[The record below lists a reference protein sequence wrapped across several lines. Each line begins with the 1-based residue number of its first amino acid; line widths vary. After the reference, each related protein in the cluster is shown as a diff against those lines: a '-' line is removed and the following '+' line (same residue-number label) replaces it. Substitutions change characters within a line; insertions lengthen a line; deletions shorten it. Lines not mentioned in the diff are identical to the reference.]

1 MELSLLLCGLVIIF
15 CIIANKISYK
25 LGMPSLILFMII
37 GMLFGSD
44 GIIKIY
50 YDNYA
55 ITEKIC
61 SIALIFIMFY
71 SGFGTKWN
79 AAKPIAKEAIT
90 LSTVGVA
97 LTALLVFLFCYYVLG
112 FNWIESFLLGSV
124 LSPTDAA
131 SVFSILRSKN
141 LNLKDGTASVLELES
156 GSNDP
161 TAYMFVLIGL
171 SMISKGESISI
182 IEAVIKQISFGLI
195 IGAGIAGISIY
206 LLNKGSQMKEGI
218 DCMLIIAAVILSFS
232 VAELLGG
239 NGYLS
244 VYITG
249 ILLGNNKIKNKI
261 NLVHFFDGVTGLAQI
276 VIFFLLGLLSEPHKI
291 LYITPWAVLIAI
303 FLTLIARPL
312 MTFFILKLFKCSNK
326 KCMLVSWAGLRGA
339 SSIVFSIMII
349 AKNVTLEYDIYHIVL
364 LVSFISV
371 LVQGS
376 LLPIIS
382 NKLEMIDEKC
392 DIRKT
397 FNDYQEESDMTLMRV
412 FISKD
417 HPWNNKLLEE
427 IHFPKGSLAIMIK
440 RNNETLIPRGDT
452 IILEDDSVILSIPT
466 YYSEEEVNLREVVI
480 NKDSKWCNKAI
491 ADLNLSN
498 NILIA
503 MIKRGNKN
511 IIPSGKSVI
520 KENDIVVIYNN

>member
-1 MELSLLLCGLVIIF
+1 
-15 CIIANKISYK
+15 
-25 LGMPSLILFMII
+25 
-37 GMLFGSD
+37 
-44 GIIKIY
+44 
-50 YDNYA
+50 
-55 ITEKIC
+55 
-61 SIALIFIMFY
+61 
-71 SGFGTKWN
+71 
-79 AAKPIAKEAIT
+79 
-90 LSTVGVA
+90 
-97 LTALLVFLFCYYVLG
+97 
-112 FNWIESFLLGSV
+112 
-124 LSPTDAA
+124 
-131 SVFSILRSKN
+131 
-141 LNLKDGTASVLELES
+141 
-156 GSNDP
+156 
-161 TAYMFVLIGL
+161 
-171 SMISKGESISI
+171 
-182 IEAVIKQISFGLI
+182 
-195 IGAGIAGISIY
+195 
-206 LLNKGSQMKEGI
+206 
-218 DCMLIIAAVILSFS
+218 
-232 VAELLGG
+232 
-239 NGYLS
+239 
-244 VYITG
+244 
-249 ILLGNNKIKNKI
+249 
-261 NLVHFFDGVTGLAQI
+261 
-276 VIFFLLGLLSEPHKI
+276 
-291 LYITPWAVLIAI
+291 
-303 FLTLIARPL
+303 